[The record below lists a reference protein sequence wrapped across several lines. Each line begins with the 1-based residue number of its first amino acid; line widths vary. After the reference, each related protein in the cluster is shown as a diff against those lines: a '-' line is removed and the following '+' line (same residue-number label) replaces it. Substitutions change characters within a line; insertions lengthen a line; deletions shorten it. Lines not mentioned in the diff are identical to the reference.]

1 MSMKLHRLAATIAAA
16 SILFLGGCATEPQ
29 QGRSAEAASDPCLN
43 VRPATGTALVRKED
57 CGVRPQQAVGP
68 SAPQPQGSQTR

>member
-1 MSMKLHRLAATIAAA
+1 MKLHCLAAAFAAA
-16 SILFLGGCATEPQ
+16 SSLFLAGCATEAQ

-57 CGVRPQQAVGP
+57 CGVRPQQSVGP
-68 SAPQPQGSQTR
+68 SAQQPQSPKRQ